1 MISKEME
8 SRIDKFIEENRQNIV
23 NDIAK
28 LVNIKSVST
37 HSDDPN
43 SPFGEGCHKVLD
55 KALEMCEAM
64 GFKTRNYD
72 YYAGSAVFGS
82 GDKEIARKKA
92 PIFAPGEMV
101 ELTLKPEVV
110 AALDG
115 SDITVTMERS

>member
-43 SPFGEGCHKVLD
+43 SPFGEG
-55 KALEMCEAM
+55 
-64 GFKTRNYD
+64 
-72 YYAGSAVFGS
+72 
-82 GDKEIARKKA
+82 
-92 PIFAPGEMV
+92 
-101 ELTLKPEVV
+101 
-110 AALDG
+110 
-115 SDITVTMERS
+115 

>member
-55 KALEMCEAM
+55 KALEMCEARASRPETTITTQVLL
-64 GFKTRNYD
+64 FL
-72 YYAGSAVFGS
+72 AAA
-82 GDKEIARKKA
+82 DKEIA
-92 PIFAPGEMV
+92 ILGHLDVVPG
-101 ELTLKPEVV
+101 
-110 AALDG
+110 
-115 SDITVTMERS
+115 R

>member
-1 MISKEME
+1 MEGLTMISKEME

-82 GDKEIARKKA
+82 GDKEIAILGHLDVV
-92 PIFAPGEMV
+92 PEGEGWSHD
-101 ELTLKPEVV
+101 PCQSR
-110 AALDG
+110 G
-115 SDITVTMERS
+115 PQY